1 MSSRARTL
9 VLVFVATLFAALAT
23 GRDYLFSLAYLW
35 AGLLGLAFVWSWSS
49 LRGLELVRTPRG
61 PRAQVG
67 RVFEERLWLRN
78 RSRWPKL
85 WVEIHDE
92 SELPGHR
99 ASSVKLSVGRNEER
113 FWIVRTSCRRRGRF
127 RIGPARLVA
136 GDPFGLFP
144 RTRPAA
150 ASYPLVVLPM
160 TAPIPSFV
168 FPSGRLS
175 GGEALRRRTHQV
187 TTNAAGVRDYL
198 PGDAFHRIHWP
209 STVRRE
215 RLIVKEFELDPLAD
229 VWIVLDANRHA
240 QAGQLEAPALPAERG
255 RLVPDQFELPP
266 STFEYAVAAAASLSS
281 HFLQRDRAV
290 GILALGR
297 SRLAILP
304 QRGDSQLFR
313 LLETLA
319 VVEADGEVAFQDM
332 LRMEGP
338 AIPKGST
345 VVLITSAD
353 DEAIVDSMR
362 QLRRSGLYPVMIHVA
377 RPSFGG
383 PGGGW
388 DLADAARRLSLPGY
402 SLRRGDRLE
411 AALWERAPRPRWA
424 A

>member
-1 MSSRARTL
+1 MSPRARTL
-9 VLVFVATLFAALAT
+9 ILVLALTLFAALAT
-23 GRDYLFSLAYLW
+23 GREYLFNLAYLW
-35 AGLLGLAFVWSWSS
+35 ASLLVLAFVWSWSS

-67 RVFEERLWLRN
+67 RVFEERLSLRN
-78 RSRWPKL
+78 RSWWPKL

-92 SELPGHR
+92 SELPDHR
-99 ASSVKLSVGRNEER
+99 ASSVKLSVGKNEER
-113 FWIVRTSCRRRGRF
+113 FSIVRTSCRRRGRF

-144 RTRPAA
+144 RARPAG

-187 TTNAAGVRDYL
+187 TTNAAGVRDYM
-198 PGDAFHRIHWP
+198 PGDGFHRIHWP
-209 STVRRE
+209 STVRRD
-215 RLIVKEFELDPLAD
+215 RIIVKEFELDPLAD
-229 VWIVLDANRHA
+229 VWIVLDADRNA
-240 QAGQLEAPALPAERG
+240 QAGEVEGPAPAQERG
-255 RLVPDQFELPP
+255 RLVPEQFELPP
-266 STFEYAVAAAASLSS
+266 ATFEYAVAAAASLAS

-319 VVEADGEVAFQDM
+319 VVEADGEVAFKDF
-332 LRMEGP
+332 LRLEGP

-345 VVLITSAD
+345 VVLITPAD
-353 DEAIVDSMR
+353 DESILDSMR
-362 QLRRSGLYPVMIHVA
+362 QLRRSGLYPVMIHLA
-377 RPSFGG
+377 RESFGG
-383 PGGGW
+383 RPGGW

-402 SLRRGDRLE
+402 SLRCGERLE
-411 AALWERAPRPRWA
+411 AALWERPPRPRWA